1 MLEKFK
7 ANILFS
13 KLLQRPNIEK
23 AYAMVK
29 ETDSWYN
36 TIKTVHESLAE
47 IVKKPREI
55 LEITSKDN
63 L

>member
-13 KLLQRPNIEK
+13 KLLQKPNIEK

-36 TIKTVHESLAE
+36 TIKTVH
-47 IVKKPREI
+47 
-55 LEITSKDN
+55 
-63 L
+63 

>member
-29 ETDSWYN
+29 ETEIYQGK
-36 TIKTVHESLAE
+36 IKEFVEKH
-47 IVKKPREI
+47 IG
-55 LEITSKDN
+55 
-63 L
+63 

>member
-13 KLLQRPNIEK
+13 KLLQRPNIDR

-36 TIKTVHESLAE
+36 TIKMVYESLAE
-47 IVKKPREI
+47 ISQKPRERI
-55 LEITSKDN
+55 
-63 L
+63 